1 MVLHALPGSD
11 TYTDWPFMTTRPDSL
26 IDAVLDSRTLSEAE
40 SAQVF
45 EAIMGGA
52 VSDERIEQ
60 LLLKMAERGETIDEI
75 VGAARVLRSHA
86 TPIACDSAD
95 AIDTCGTG
103 GDGISTFNVS
113 TAAAL
118 VAAGAGAV
126 VAKHGNRS
134 NSRASGSAE
143 VMAALGVNVEAPPAV
158 VEQCLREIDFGF
170 LHAARLH
177 PAMGRVMGI
186 RRKIGRPTIF
196 NLLGPL
202 ANPARVR
209 RQVVGV
215 PRLEL
220 LPIIGK
226 ALQRLGAFRAFVVH
240 SHDGLCDL
248 SITGESA
255 LLELKDD
262 RLCGAMLTPDKLGLP
277 TGDLDTLRVAN
288 AAESAAAIRAILSGE
303 KGPRR
308 DHTLLNAAAALVVA
322 GIADKFGDGVRRAGE
337 AIDSGAA
344 ARVLECLIELTRDA
358 P

>member
-1 MVLHALPGSD
+1 MKTS
-11 TYTDWPFMTTRPDSL
+11 PDSL
-26 IDAVLDSRTLSEAE
+26 IDAVLEGRTLSEGE

-52 VSDERIEQ
+52 LSDERIERF
-60 LLLKMAERGETIDEI
+60 LLAMAERGETIDEI

-86 TPIACDSAD
+86 TPIVCGAPN

-113 TAAAL
+113 TAAGL

-143 VMAALGVNVEAPPAV
+143 VMAALGVNVEALPPV
-158 VEQCLREIDFGF
+158 VERCLSEIGFGF

-177 PAMGRVMGI
+177 PAMGRVAAI
-186 RRKIGRPTIF
+186 RKKIGRPTIF

-226 ALQRLGAFRAFVVH
+226 ALQRLGAVRAFVVH

-255 LLELKDD
+255 LLELRDD

-277 TGDLDTLRVAN
+277 AAELDALRVAD
-288 AAESAAAIRAILSGE
+288 ARQSAEAIRAILGGE
-303 KGPRR
+303 KGARR

-322 GIADKFGDGVRRAGE
+322 GVSEKFGDGVRRAGE

-344 ARVLECLIELTRDA
+344 AKVLDRLVELTRD
-358 P
+358 PR

>member
-1 MVLHALPGSD
+1 
-11 TYTDWPFMTTRPDSL
+11 MTTNPDSL
-26 IDAVLDSRTLSEAE
+26 VDAVLGGRTLSEGE
-40 SAQVF
+40 SAAVF

-52 VSDERIEQ
+52 LSDERIEQ
-60 LLLKMAERGETIDEI
+60 LLLKMADRGETIDEI

-86 TPIACDSAD
+86 TPIACDAPN

-103 GDGISTFNVS
+103 GDGINTFNVS

-143 VMAALGVNVEAPPAV
+143 VMAALGVNVEAPPPV
-158 VEQCLREIDFGF
+158 VERCLREIGFGF

-177 PAMGRVMGI
+177 PAMGRVAAI
-186 RRKIGRPTIF
+186 RKKIGRPTIF

-215 PRLEL
+215 PRSEL
-220 LPIIGK
+220 LRKIAT
-226 ALQRLGAFRAFVVH
+226 ALQRLGAIHVFVVH
-240 SHDGLCDL
+240 GEDGLCDL
-248 SITGESA
+248 TITGPTQIMELSDDQLRESTVRPQDVGLAPAPLDVLRVTSAHESA
-255 LLELKDD
+255 D
-262 RLCGAMLTPDKLGLP
+262 
-277 TGDLDTLRVAN
+277 
-288 AAESAAAIRAILSGE
+288 AIRAILGGE

-322 GIADKFGDGVRRAGE
+322 GVAEKFGDGVRRAGE

-344 ARVLECLIELTRDA
+344 AKVLDRLVELTRDA
-358 P
+358 R

>member
-1 MVLHALPGSD
+1 MKTS
-11 TYTDWPFMTTRPDSL
+11 PDSL
-26 IDAVLDSRTLSEAE
+26 IDAVLDGRTLSEDQ
-40 SAQVF
+40 SARVF

-52 VSDERIEQ
+52 LTDERIEQ
-60 LLLKMAERGETIDEI
+60 LLLKMAERGETIEEI

-86 TPIACDSAD
+86 TPIACDAPN

-113 TAAAL
+113 TAAGL

-143 VMAALGVNVEAPPAV
+143 VMAALGVNVEAPPPV
-158 VEQCLREIDFGF
+158 VERCLREIGFGF

-177 PAMGRVMGI
+177 PAMGRVAAI
-186 RRKIGRPTIF
+186 RKKIGRPTIF

-215 PRLEL
+215 PRMEL
-220 LPIIGK
+220 LPIIAK
-226 ALQRLGAFRAFVVH
+226 ALQGLGAVHAFVVH
-240 SHDGLCDL
+240 SREGLCDL

-255 LLELKDD
+255 LIELKEG
-262 RLCGAMLTPDKLGLP
+262 RLVGAMLTPDKLSLATAGL
-277 TGDLDTLRVAN
+277 DALRVAD
-288 AAESAAAIRAILSGE
+288 ASESAAAIRAILSGE

-322 GIADKFGDGVRRAGE
+322 GIADKFGDGVRRASE

-344 ARVLECLIELTRDA
+344 AKALDRLIEVSRDA
-358 P
+358 R